1 MGAFDGVANHH
12 LIVFSDHVQDIE
24 PEVGHAT
31 PEHTHD
37 HGRLLFARLAV
48 FVGGWTLEG
57 AEAVC
62 DAGYEGEVLQRM
74 SALVDKSLVQQRNI
88 RHETRFSMLETVR
101 EYAQERLEVSGDL
114 ERMRRRH
121 AGYFPELAEEEERA
135 SRGPL
140 QRAWL
145 DRLETE
151 HDNLRAA
158 LEWSFTPQGDIELGM
173 QLTGALSHF
182 WYVRDHHSESR
193 MWLQRALERSGDVGA
208 ERAKLL
214 VGAGR
219 LAWFQ
224 GEFDRVNTLVEESLA
239 LYQDLG
245 GRRGGCLRAPR
256 PGMHRRFP
264 GGPPAGDNPRRGEPC
279 IFPPA
284 GRHVADRQGL
294 HRPRGWALF
303 EGEIDRGTDY
313 FQKALD
319 MARDHEDAEGVALSL
334 LYLGRAAHMRGTT
347 RMPSSCAGRA

>member
-1 MGAFDGVANHH
+1 
-12 LIVFSDHVQDIE
+12 
-24 PEVGHAT
+24 
-31 PEHTHD
+31 
-37 HGRLLFARLAV
+37 V

-88 RHETRFSMLETVR
+88 RHEPRFSMLETVR

-224 GEFDRVNTLVEESLA
+224 GEFARVNTLVEKSLA

-245 GRRGGCLRAPR
+245 DDAGAAFALLVLGCTAVSQGDLLRGTTLVEESLVSFRQQGDTWRIARAFIVLGDGRSSRARSTAGQTTSRRLWIWPEITRMRRGS
-256 PGMHRRFP
+256 
-264 GGPPAGDNPRRGEPC
+264 PC
-279 IFPPA
+279 
-284 GRHVADRQGL
+284 HCSTWVAQRTCG
-294 HRPRGWALF
+294 
-303 EGEIDRGTDY
+303 
-313 FQKALD
+313 
-319 MARDHEDAEGVALSL
+319 
-334 LYLGRAAHMRGTT
+334 GTT